1 MCSYRNKGTAVLFCV
16 SQRMGQ
22 SQNWRSC
29 YCQIEEQELCGYYK
43 VLLQYY
49 SVLLRYYS
57 VLERTT
63 PVLQSTTTYYCSTTK
78 CYNVLLRTT
87 KYYSSTTPYY
97 KVLLQYHSVLLQYY
111 PVLQSTT
118 PVLPCTTQY
127 YHASH
132 CYPSCCRHPSAI
144 KVRYYW
150 DSKTFQGYDSWM
162 GDWLPRAIFLNFRVS
177 FGYRSGYRSDPAY
190 VFGKYSLFD
199 ETTIEYV

>member
-1 MCSYRNKGTAVLFCV
+1 MCKSMAVIEIKEPRCYICV

-43 VLLQYY
+43 VL
-49 SVLLRYYS
+49 VRYYS
-57 VLERTT
+57 
-63 PVLQSTTTYYCSTTK
+63 VLQSTTTYYSSTTK
-78 CYNVLLRTT
+78 YYNVLLQ
-87 KYYSSTTPYY
+87 YYKVLQHTTPYYKVLLQYY

-132 CYPSCCRHPSAI
+132 CYPFCCRHPSAI
-144 KVRYYW
+144 KVRYW
-150 DSKTFQGYDSWM
+150 DSKTFKGYDSWM
-162 GDWLPRAIFLNFRVS
+162 GDWLPRAMFLNFRVS
-177 FGYRSGYRSDPAY
+177 FGYRSGYRSDPA
-190 VFGKYSLFD
+190 
-199 ETTIEYV
+199 